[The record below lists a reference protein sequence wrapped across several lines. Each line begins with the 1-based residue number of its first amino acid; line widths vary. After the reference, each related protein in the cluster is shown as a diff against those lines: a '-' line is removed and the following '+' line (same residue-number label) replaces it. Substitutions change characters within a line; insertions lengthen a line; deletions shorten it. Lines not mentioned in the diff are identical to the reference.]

1 MPIANDE
8 QLKALLAEG
17 RITAISV
24 DTSIFDQKHLQLN
37 SATMQ
42 AFAGLKDRP
51 FSFVLS
57 GTVAKEVLAHLE
69 KAAAEAL
76 QSAKKAIGQAL
87 FSFETKT
94 PERDALLAQISG
106 GRTAKEASTERWDK
120 YIKDTGCK
128 VLTDTDL
135 VNIATVYDGYFAGEP
150 PFGSGRKKDEFPDAL
165 ALNALERIATDRGT
179 GVLVVSQDGDWKAYC
194 ENSNRLYIV
203 PEIERALGLV
213 TNAQLGLR
221 KAILDWIANDADD
234 VENFKAEISHS
245 AERIDFTVNAHPT
258 NGEVE
263 ISTWDG
269 EFQSLVWPDEEEID
283 IIELLEPNKNGA
295 LRVVAS
301 LPLVLTVKVPIE
313 LDFSIYDSIDRESLG
328 MGGRMIEVEEEIYV
342 RTTVTLD
349 VHGLGSDDEEI
360 EFVESELDNVFHEVE
375 LGEVD
380 MFEPEDYWDDE
391 EPK

>member
-1 MPIANDE
+1 MPIVSEE
-8 QLKALLAEG
+8 QLTALLAAD

-24 DTSIFDQKHLQLN
+24 DTCIFVQKRLQLN
-37 SATMQ
+37 SVTMQ
-42 AFAGLKDRP
+42 AFAGLKKRP
-51 FSFVLS
+51 FGFLLS

-87 FSFETKT
+87 FSFETET
-94 PERDALLAQISG
+94 PERDELLAQISG
-106 GRTAKEASTERWDK
+106 SQTAKEASTERWAK
-120 YIKDTGCK
+120 YIKDTGCE
-128 VLTDTDL
+128 VLVDTDL

-165 ALNALERIATDRGT
+165 ALNALEQIATKRGK
-179 GVLVVSQDGDWKAYC
+179 GILIVSQDGDWRAFC
-194 ENSNRLYIV
+194 EKSTRLYIV
-203 PEIERALGLV
+203 PEIERALALV
-213 TNAQLGLR
+213 TNAPLGLR
-221 KAILDWIANDADD
+221 KAIFDWITNDVDD

-245 AERIDFTVNAHPT
+245 AERIDFSVTAHPT
-258 NGEVE
+258 HGEVE

-269 EFQSLVWPDEEEID
+269 ELQSLVWPDEEEID
-283 IIELLEPNKNGA
+283 IIELLEPTENGA

-301 LPLVLTVKVPIE
+301 LPLILTVKVPIE
-313 LDFSIYDSIDRESLG
+313 LDFSIYDSVDRESLG
-328 MGGRMIEVEEEIYV
+328 MGGRTIEVEEEIYV

-360 EFVESELDNVFHEVE
+360 EFVESELGNIFHEVE

-380 MFEPEDYWDDE
+380 MFEPEDYWDGEE
-391 EPK
+391 EP